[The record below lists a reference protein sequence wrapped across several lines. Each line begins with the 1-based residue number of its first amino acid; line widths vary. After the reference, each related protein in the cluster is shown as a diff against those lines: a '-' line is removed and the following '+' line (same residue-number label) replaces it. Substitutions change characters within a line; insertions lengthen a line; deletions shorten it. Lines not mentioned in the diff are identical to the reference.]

1 MPTDLC
7 NKYLYLYLVP
17 SLLCSIRH
25 TIILDDPFEDP
36 PALEEHIPEASPE
49 PQFEQVG
56 VRGW

>member
-1 MPTDLC
+1 VLDSVVEQQC
-7 NKYLYLYLVP
+7 VP
-17 SLLCSIRH
+17 VCVPCSIRH

-56 VRGW
+56 A